1 MLGKFIK
8 DKRGERGLSQTELAS
23 ICGVSNSFI
32 SRIEAGKYKA
42 LTVDSLSALARGLK
56 VPFDDLRKIVQTK
69 PEKLY
74 LYNKP
79 PDEIVKE
86 LSASLP
92 VCVPV
97 FETLDSKNIV
107 EYIYIPKYFI
117 GGEKVQGIISNQDFE
132 SDIRKGDI
140 LLCSKQMKSNPGDLI
155 LCLEGK
161 EMRIL
166 RAADSQDGC
175 FVIVQSVRK
184 FRTKVGT

>member
-1 MLGKFIK
+1 MEIGAWVKMTR
-8 DKRGERGLSQTELAS
+8 DKRGLSQQELAKLS
-23 ICGVSNSFI
+23 GLSPSFI
-32 SRIEAGKYKA
+32 SLIERGERKEITYESVVKLTRALKCNMAEFYKS
-42 LTVDSLSALARGLK
+42 T
-56 VPFDDLRKIVQTK
+56 QTNNLVVADRP
-69 PEKLY
+69 PE
-74 LYNKP
+74 
-79 PDEIVKE
+79 EIVKE
-86 LSASLP
+86 LNASLP

-140 LLCSKQMKSNPGDLI
+140 LLCSKQMRANPGDLI

-166 RAADSQDGC
+166 RAADSQDDC